1 MHLLGHIGIAKYL
14 LDQPGVNINE
24 VNDNGDSILLS
35 MMKEGSDNT
44 LDENFVQQ
52 IEELVSFG
60 YFQSELVVII
70 SNKWFHT
77 VFAHLYLCR

>member
-1 MHLLGHIGIAKYL
+1 

-60 YFQSELVVII
+60 YLKSEIGVHFKYQI
-70 SNKWFHT
+70 S
-77 VFAHLYLCR
+77 HLDIYTEACNLM

>member
-60 YFQSELVVII
+60 YFQSELVVLI
-70 SNKWFHT
+70 SN
-77 VFAHLYLCR
+77 R

>member
-52 IEELVSFG
+52 IEELVSL
-60 YFQSELVVII
+60 E
-70 SNKWFHT
+70 
-77 VFAHLYLCR
+77 YLKSDIGVHFKY

>member
-1 MHLLGHIGIAKYL
+1 

-52 IEELVSFG
+52 IEELVSL
-60 YFQSELVVII
+60 E
-70 SNKWFHT
+70 
-77 VFAHLYLCR
+77 YLKSDIGVHFKY

>member
-52 IEELVSFG
+52 IEELVSLEYLKSDIG
-60 YFQSELVVII
+60 
-70 SNKWFHT
+70 
-77 VFAHLYLCR
+77 AHFKY